1 MMHPLEQQNDN
12 LGLSLHS
19 DPLLTLQAE
28 SLFKSDSNEDSEE
41 EDAKLDRISD
51 ILSSLIQEANEAVNQ
66 SDVKVSPPKPVGS
79 IPMVRKLSSS
89 SSSEQRQHQ
98 KRRVSRIAVRPLSYP
113 SAIKRSAAVSSS
125 SYSNPS
131 NTNNTVYI
139 KHNHQ
144 AVSLHTRRSSS
155 SSHAVQVHQQGATE
169 DVLME
174 SFKRLDTSLAMI
186 DSLSRDLA
194 PPETNKPVSADQS
207 ISFVSANSSNRNQI
221 NTIMTITNNTK
232 NSLSL
237 DSRLSALLLLPLLHV
252 PHALISIAF
261 ESISNND
268 YHAPNNSLSGAFVWA
283 ILFAITNLV
292 VDKALISPITINTPS
307 ENSSH
312 QIDIQKTRNELKEPP
327 CTFAPSVRLNTTN
340 TRIRRK
346 SVNSKRIPTHRRK
359 HSFHQ
364 KQHKFLH
371 DNTPFSTSPI
381 QSSSFASFV
390 LPHRTLSNQ
399 PNLSR
404 RYSI

>member
-19 DPLLTLQAE
+19 DSLLTLQAE

-66 SDVKVSPPKPVGS
+66 SDVKVSPPKPLGS

-131 NTNNTVYI
+131 NTNHTVCYP

-144 AVSLHTRRSSS
+144 VVSLHTRRPSSS
-155 SSHAVQVHQQGATE
+155 SSFSHAVQVHQQGATE

-207 ISFVSANSSNRNQI
+207 ISFVSAKSSNRNQI

-268 YHAPNNSLSGAFVWA
+268 HHAPNNSLSGAFIWA

-292 VDKALISPITINTPS
+292 VDKALISPITIKNTPS
-307 ENSSH
+307 ENSDH
-312 QIDIQKTRNELKEPP
+312 KIELKEPP

-340 TRIRRK
+340 TRMRRK
-346 SVNSKRIPTHRRK
+346 SVNSKRIATHRRK

-364 KQHKFLH
+364 KQHKFFH
-371 DNTPFSTSPI
+371 DNTPFSTSPM
-381 QSSSFASFV
+381 QSSSFTSFV